1 MVGGNCIYLRVLLL
15 TPMMLVGVAITVCLC
30 SPQRVHGFE
39 TSFGSFRTGP
49 GLVGWLLTAVWYVY
63 VCDCDNHRVQMF

>member
-1 MVGGNCIYLRVLLL
+1 MVGGNCIYLRVLQL

-39 TSFGSFRTGP
+39 TSFGSFGTGP
-49 GLVGWLLTAVWYVY
+49 GQFKGPCGLAVNSGVVR
-63 VCDCDNHRVQMF
+63 VCM